1 MTLAWLVLA
10 VLVVASL
17 GMWWLRR
24 RLTAFGRE
32 LSEVGAA
39 WMHVHVHLAE
49 TARQAFDITLLD
61 STRPHPIERLSV
73 DADACERL
81 GLETPDGFV
90 RSEVLEREIDSRQR
104 QRRVWVPA
112 APIHLEPGKPYRL
125 TLAFLRA
132 AASSTTLS
140 MIVTTPM
147 RVGGGLTTVSVL
159 VPLRD
164 PRAVALANERAD
176 LRRTARQLNVLANA
190 LPGWQDLLKRE
201 EALKAETRGD

>member
-1 MTLAWLVLA
+1 
-10 VLVVASL
+10 
-17 GMWWLRR
+17 
-24 RLTAFGRE
+24 
-32 LSEVGAA
+32 
-39 WMHVHVHLAE
+39 
-49 TARQAFDITLLD
+49 
-61 STRPHPIERLSV
+61 
-73 DADACERL
+73 
-81 GLETPDGFV
+81 
-90 RSEVLEREIDSRQR
+90 
-104 QRRVWVPA
+104 
-112 APIHLEPGKPYRL
+112 
-125 TLAFLRA
+125 
-132 AASSTTLS
+132 